1 MTGKSTDTNACD
13 KELSGIL
20 LAISIVSKR
29 LAEKLSQKGGC
40 VDDEGA

>member
-1 MTGKSTDTNACD
+1 MKNQGTDTDVCD

-29 LAEKLSQKGGC
+29 LAEKLKGGC